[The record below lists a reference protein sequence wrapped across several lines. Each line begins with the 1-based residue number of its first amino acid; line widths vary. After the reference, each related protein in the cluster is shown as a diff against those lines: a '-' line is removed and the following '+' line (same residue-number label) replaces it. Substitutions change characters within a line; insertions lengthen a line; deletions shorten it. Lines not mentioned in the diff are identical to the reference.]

1 MLTTSLE
8 EKRERA
14 MMALIQDASQR
25 GLDLH
30 WDQAAKQVDPD
41 CSGDALKQQLNKRR
55 EKLVAEGV
63 PVAPLTPSRTRR
75 AHRTNSHTSKRTRE
89 WTSESD
95 DEPETKIKR
104 YGDCEES
111 I

>member
-1 MLTTSLE
+1 
-8 EKRERA
+8 

-55 EKLVAEGV
+55 EKLIAEGAS
-63 PVAPLTPSRTRR
+63 VASAATLTASRTRR
-75 AHRTNSHTSKRTRE
+75 PHRTTSHTSDTR
-89 WTSESD
+89 D
-95 DEPETKIKR
+95 DGK
-104 YGDCEES
+104 
-111 I
+111 